1 MRRWMWALLLII
13 PVIELFGFIL
23 MSDWIGAGKTLLLMI
38 LTSLIGI
45 AMLQFEGRKV
55 LIDAKSEME
64 RGKVP
69 GRKMVDGLFIF
80 VGGFLLLIPGF
91 ITDLIGF
98 TLLFPVTRSVYRLF
112 FLGWLE
118 KKMRTGSI
126 KFYRGPKQ

>member
-1 MRRWMWALLLII
+1 
-13 PVIELFGFIL
+13 
-23 MSDWIGAGKTLLLMI
+23 MI

-118 KKMRTGSI
+118 KKMRNGSI

>member
-1 MRRWMWALLLII
+1 MRRWMWGILLIV

-23 MSDWIGAGKTLLLMI
+23 MSDWIGAGKTLLLML

-55 LIDAKSEME
+55 LYDARAEME
-64 RGKVP
+64 RGQVP
-69 GRKMVDGLFIF
+69 GRKMVDGLLVF

-91 ITDLIGF
+91 VTDLIGF
-98 TLLFPVTRSVYRLF
+98 TLVFPITRAVYRLF

-118 KKMRTGSI
+118 KKMKNGSI
-126 KFYRGPKQ
+126 TFYRRR